1 MDNENAGRFAVG
13 ADPIWPH
20 NEKDREK
27 EERKNEKKCAR
38 NVPGMCARDVTQ
50 WETVRNCADNV
61 RNCADSVR
69 NCAAALRAISRRSPG
84 GTTRCIPKISP
95 DV

>member
-27 EERKNEKKCAR
+27 EERKNEKK
-38 NVPGMCARDVTQ
+38 
-50 WETVRNCADNV
+50 NV
-61 RNCADSVR
+61 RGTCLACVR
-69 NCAAALRAISRRSPG
+69 V
-84 GTTRCIPKISP
+84 T
-95 DV
+95 

>member
-27 EERKNEKKCAR
+27 EKMKKCAR
-38 NVPGMCARDVTQ
+38 NVPGMCARDVTVGDCEELCRQ
-50 WETVRNCADNV
+50 CEELCRLCEELCRLCEELCRGFAGHFQAVSRGNN
-61 RNCADSVR
+61 
-69 NCAAALRAISRRSPG
+69 ALH
-84 GTTRCIPKISP
+84 T
-95 DV
+95 